1 MRTFRCGTTTVRHVS
16 ARNSSTAAAKET
28 GTDSRRSGRVV
39 GFAKLGELRPE
50 MQQRI
55 CERPQEMSNGNARSC
70 HGTDNYNAAVTLI
83 VL

>member
-55 CERPQEMSNGNARSC
+55 CERPQEMSNLAMLVVVMARTIIMQLL
-70 HGTDNYNAAVTLI
+70 H
-83 VL
+83 

>member
-1 MRTFRCGTTTVRHVS
+1 MRTFRGGTTTVRHVS

-50 MQQRI
+50 MQQWI
-55 CERPQEMSNGNARSC
+55 CERPQEMSNLAMLVVVMARTIIMQLL
-70 HGTDNYNAAVTLI
+70 H
-83 VL
+83 